1 MRRSRSVELRKVFN
15 VILLGAILTLFVGI
29 FTSCSN
35 GDSNG
40 TAANDKQSSGESVK
54 TIGIVQ
60 IIEHPSLN
68 TIRESFINQL
78 AEEGYRDGENIK
90 IDYQNAQGD
99 QTNLKTICQKFA
111 NNNYD
116 LIVAIATPSAQAAA
130 GETKEIP
137 VLFAACTDPVSAGL
151 VASLDKP
158 GGNVTGTSDA
168 VSAEQI
174 M

>member
-90 IDYQNAQGD
+90 IDYQNAQG
-99 QTNLKTICQKFA
+99 
-111 NNNYD
+111 
-116 LIVAIATPSAQAAA
+116 
-130 GETKEIP
+130 
-137 VLFAACTDPVSAGL
+137 
-151 VASLDKP
+151 
-158 GGNVTGTSDA
+158 
-168 VSAEQI
+168 
-174 M
+174 